1 MLQKIA
7 EITGF
12 PFNQDDEITMTVLQR
27 ISSKIPAG
35 IDETHPE
42 FAEAVSRAEALLNE
56 EGQVAIAALVK
67 QIVAPPPEKV
77 FKIKASPKGARIK
90 IAAAN
95 GVKFSFG
102 PIWNDAVKAAKGIA
116 LNPANREKLNHQA
129 QLYGIENP
137 GDMDVQNLCA
147 ILSQKL

>member
-12 PFNQDDEITMTVLQR
+12 RFNQDDEITMSILNR
-27 ISSKIPAG
+27 IATKIPVG
-35 IDETHPE
+35 IDEHHPT
-42 FAEAVSRAEALLNE
+42 FVEAVSQAEAQINE
-56 EGQVAIAALVK
+56 EGQMAIAALVK

-90 IAAAN
+90 VAAAN

-102 PIWNDAVKAAKGIA
+102 PIWNDSVKAAKGIA
-116 LNPANREKLNHQA
+116 IVHANRQKLNHQA
-129 QLYGIENP
+129 LLYGIE
-137 GDMDVQNLCA
+137 GAESMQVTDLCA
-147 ILSQKL
+147 ILAQKL